1 MLQDPKEKKLKN
13 KEREKGL
20 KPKKHHK
27 DFAKDLL
34 SYIKKTLNQNKA
46 VDITEI
52 QVDQSF
58 SEFEKIL
65 IASGS
70 SKRQVI
76 ALAEK
81 VQEGVKGLFR
91 INSKVEGKE
100 NADWVLLD
108 FGIVIVHIFKPE
120 VREYYQI
127 EKMWKGHLT
136 EISSQFYKNENNY
149 CCSWQD
155 KEGA

>member
-1 MLQDPKEKKLKN
+1 MTQDPKEKKLKN

-20 KPKKHHK
+20 KPKIHNK
-27 DFAKDLL
+27 DSATDLL

-52 QVDQSF
+52 KVDQSF

-65 IASGS
+65 IATGS
-70 SKRQVI
+70 SNRQVV

-91 INSKVEGKE
+91 INCKVEGKE

-108 FGIVIVHIFKPE
+108 FGAVIVHIFKPE
-120 VREYYQI
+120 VRDYYQI

-136 EISSQFYKNENNY
+136 QISSQLYKNENNY
-149 CCSWQD
+149 SCTW
-155 KEGA
+155 

>member
-1 MLQDPKEKKLKN
+1 MTQNPKEKKLKN
-13 KEREKGL
+13 KGREKGL
-20 KPKKHHK
+20 KPKIHDKHS
-27 DFAKDLL
+27 AKDLL
-34 SYIKKTLNQNKA
+34 NYIKKTLDQNKA
-46 VDITEI
+46 ANITEI
-52 QVDQSF
+52 KVDQSF

-70 SKRQVI
+70 SNRQVI

-91 INSKVEGKE
+91 INCKVEGKE

-108 FGIVIVHIFKPE
+108 FGAVIVHIFKPE
-120 VREYYQI
+120 VSEYYQI

-136 EISSQFYKNENNY
+136 QISS
-149 CCSWQD
+149 
-155 KEGA
+155 

>member
-1 MLQDPKEKKLKN
+1 MILKENKLDKEETEKKFKSTIN
-13 KEREKGL
+13 YQSSTR
-20 KPKKHHK
+20 
-27 DFAKDLL
+27 DLL
-34 SYIKKTLNQNKA
+34 SYIKKILSQNKA

-52 QVDQSF
+52 HVDQNF

-70 SKRQVI
+70 SNRQVV

-91 INSKVEGKE
+91 INCKIEGKE
-100 NADWVLLD
+100 NADWILLD
-108 FGIVIVHIFKPE
+108 FEAVIVHIFKPE

-127 EKMWKGHLT
+127 EKMWKGHLRET
-136 EISSQFYKNENNY
+136 
-149 CCSWQD
+149 
-155 KEGA
+155 

>member
-1 MLQDPKEKKLKN
+1 MISKENKLDKKQ
-13 KEREKGL
+13 REKTF
-20 KPKKHHK
+20 KAKNEHQSQT
-27 DFAKDLL
+27 KDLL
-34 SYIKKTLNQNKA
+34 SYIKKTLSQNKA

-52 QVDQSF
+52 QVDQNF

-70 SKRQVI
+70 SNRQVV

-91 INSKVEGKE
+91 ISCKIEGKE
-100 NADWVLLD
+100 NADWILLD
-108 FGIVIVHIFKPE
+108 FGAVIVHIFKPE

-127 EKMWKGHLT
+127 EKMWKGYLKET
-136 EISSQFYKNENNY
+136 SSKF
-149 CCSWQD
+149 S
-155 KEGA
+155 

>member
-1 MLQDPKEKKLKN
+1 MTYNLKEKKLKN
-13 KEREKGL
+13 KEREKKL
-20 KPKKHHK
+20 KPKIY
-27 DFAKDLL
+27 DNNSAKDLL
-34 SYIKKTLNQNKA
+34 SYIKKTLSQNKA
-46 VDITEI
+46 ANITEI
-52 QVDQSF
+52 KVDQSF
-58 SEFEKIL
+58 SEFDKIL

-91 INSKVEGKE
+91 INCNVEGKE

-108 FGIVIVHIFKPE
+108 FGAVIVHIFKPE

-136 EISSQFYKNENNY
+136 QFSS
-149 CCSWQD
+149 
-155 KEGA
+155 

>member
-1 MLQDPKEKKLKN
+1 MISKENKLDKKQ
-13 KEREKGL
+13 REKTF
-20 KPKKHHK
+20 K
-27 DFAKDLL
+27 AKNDHQRPTRDLL
-34 SYIKKTLNQNKA
+34 SYIKKTLSQNKA

-52 QVDQSF
+52 QVDQNF

-70 SKRQVI
+70 SNRQVV

-91 INSKVEGKE
+91 ISCKIEGKE
-100 NADWVLLD
+100 NADWILLD
-108 FGIVIVHIFKPE
+108 FGAVIVHIFKPE

-127 EKMWKGHLT
+127 EKMWKGYLRET
-136 EISSQFYKNENNY
+136 
-149 CCSWQD
+149 
-155 KEGA
+155 

>member
-1 MLQDPKEKKLKN
+1 MTQNPKEKTLKN

-20 KPKKHHK
+20 EPKIDDK
-27 DFAKDLL
+27 DSVKDLL
-34 SYIKKTLNQNKA
+34 GYIKKTLNQNKA

-52 QVDQSF
+52 MVDQSF

-91 INSKVEGKE
+91 INCKVEGKE

-108 FGIVIVHIFKPE
+108 FGAVIVHIFKPE

-127 EKMWKGHLT
+127 EKMWKAPLT
-136 EISSQFYKNENNY
+136 RISSQFYKNENNY
-149 CCSWQD
+149 ICSW
-155 KEGA
+155 

>member
-1 MLQDPKEKKLKN
+1 MTQDPKEKKLKN
-13 KEREKGL
+13 KEKEKGL
-20 KPKKHHK
+20 KPRIHDK
-27 DFAKDLL
+27 DSVKDLL

-52 QVDQSF
+52 KVDQSF
-58 SEFEKIL
+58 SEFERIL

-70 SKRQVI
+70 SKRQVN

-91 INSKVEGKE
+91 INGKVEGKE

-108 FGIVIVHIFKPE
+108 FGAVIVHIFKPE
-120 VREYYQI
+120 VREYYHI
-127 EKMWKGHLT
+127 EKMWKGSLT
-136 EISSQFYKNENNY
+136 QISSQFYKNENNY
-149 CCSWQD
+149 TSTW
-155 KEGA
+155 

>member
-1 MLQDPKEKKLKN
+1 MISKENKLDK
-13 KEREKGL
+13 KEREK
-20 KPKKHHK
+20 KFK
-27 DFAKDLL
+27 AKNTYQSSTRDLL
-34 SYIKKTLNQNKA
+34 SCIKKTLSQNKA

-52 QVDQSF
+52 WVDQNF
-58 SEFEKIL
+58 SEFDKIL

-70 SKRQVI
+70 SNRQVV

-91 INSKVEGKE
+91 ISCKIEGKE
-100 NADWVLLD
+100 NADWILLD
-108 FGIVIVHIFKPE
+108 FGAVIVHIFKPE

-136 EISSQFYKNENNY
+136 QTSSKF
-149 CCSWQD
+149 S
-155 KEGA
+155 

>member
-1 MLQDPKEKKLKN
+1 MILKENKLDKEEIQKKF
-13 KEREKGL
+13 
-20 KPKKHHK
+20 KPKNNYQSSSR
-27 DFAKDLL
+27 DLH
-34 SYIKKTLNQNKA
+34 SYIKKILSQNKA
-46 VDITEI
+46 VDIKEI
-52 QVDQSF
+52 HVDKNF

-70 SKRQVI
+70 SNRQVV

-91 INSKVEGKE
+91 INCKVEGKE

-108 FGIVIVHIFKPE
+108 FGAVIVHIFKPE

-136 EISSQFYKNENNY
+136 QISS
-149 CCSWQD
+149 
-155 KEGA
+155 

>member
-1 MLQDPKEKKLKN
+1 MTSKENKLDKKEK
-13 KEREKGL
+13 EKTF
-20 KPKKHHK
+20 KPKKNYQSSTR
-27 DFAKDLL
+27 DLL
-34 SYIKKTLNQNKA
+34 SYIKKTLSQNKA

-52 QVDQSF
+52 QVDQNF

-70 SKRQVI
+70 SNRQVV

-91 INSKVEGKE
+91 INCKIEGKE
-100 NADWVLLD
+100 NADWILLD
-108 FGIVIVHIFKPE
+108 FGPVIVHIFKPE

-127 EKMWKGHLT
+127 EKMWKGYLRET
-136 EISSQFYKNENNY
+136 PS
-149 CCSWQD
+149 
-155 KEGA
+155 

>member
-1 MLQDPKEKKLKN
+1 MISKENKLDKKQ
-13 KEREKGL
+13 REKTF
-20 KPKKHHK
+20 K
-27 DFAKDLL
+27 AKNDHQSSTRDLL
-34 SYIKKTLNQNKA
+34 SYIKKTLSQNKA

-52 QVDQSF
+52 QVDQNF

-70 SKRQVI
+70 SNRQVV

-91 INSKVEGKE
+91 ISCKIEGKE
-100 NADWVLLD
+100 NADWILLD
-108 FGIVIVHIFKPE
+108 FGAVIVHIFKPE

-127 EKMWKGHLT
+127 EKMWKGYLT
-136 EISSQFYKNENNY
+136 ETSS
-149 CCSWQD
+149 
-155 KEGA
+155 

>member
-1 MLQDPKEKKLKN
+1 MTSKENKLDKKEK
-13 KEREKGL
+13 EKTF
-20 KPKKHHK
+20 KPKKNYQSSTR
-27 DFAKDLL
+27 DLL
-34 SYIKKTLNQNKA
+34 SYIKKTLSQNKA

-52 QVDQSF
+52 QVDQNF

-70 SKRQVI
+70 SNRQVV

-91 INSKVEGKE
+91 INCKIEGKE
-100 NADWVLLD
+100 NADWILLD
-108 FGIVIVHIFKPE
+108 FWPVIVHIFKPE

-127 EKMWKGHLT
+127 EKMWKGHLRET
-136 EISSQFYKNENNY
+136 PS
-149 CCSWQD
+149 
-155 KEGA
+155 

>member
-1 MLQDPKEKKLKN
+1 MISKENKLDKKQ
-13 KEREKGL
+13 REKTF
-20 KPKKHHK
+20 KAKNDHHSPTR
-27 DFAKDLL
+27 DLL
-34 SYIKKTLNQNKA
+34 SYIKETLSQNKA

-52 QVDQSF
+52 KVDQNF

-70 SKRQVI
+70 SNRQVV

-91 INSKVEGKE
+91 ISCKIEGKE
-100 NADWVLLD
+100 NADWILLD
-108 FGIVIVHIFKPE
+108 FGAVIVHIFKPE

-127 EKMWKGHLT
+127 EKMWKGYLKET
-136 EISSQFYKNENNY
+136 SSKF
-149 CCSWQD
+149 S
-155 KEGA
+155 

>member
-1 MLQDPKEKKLKN
+1 MTQNPKEKKLKN
-13 KEREKGL
+13 KEIEKGL
-20 KPKKHHK
+20 KPKIHDK
-27 DFAKDLL
+27 DPVKDLL

-46 VDITEI
+46 ADITEI
-52 QVDQSF
+52 SVDKSF

-70 SKRQVI
+70 SNRQVI

-91 INSKVEGKE
+91 INCKVEGKE

-108 FGIVIVHIFKPE
+108 FGAVIVHIFKPE

-136 EISSQFYKNENNY
+136 QISS
-149 CCSWQD
+149 
-155 KEGA
+155 